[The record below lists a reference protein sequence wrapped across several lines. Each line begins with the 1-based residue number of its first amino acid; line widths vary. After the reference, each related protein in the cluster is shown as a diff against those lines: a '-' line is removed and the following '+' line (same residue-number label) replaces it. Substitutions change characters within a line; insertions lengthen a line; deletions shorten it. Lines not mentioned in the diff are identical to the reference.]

1 MSESIRDNPN
11 RRLSCAGVAFG
22 DFATTSLMIVAGS
35 NEPLLFLTGDLKIIA
50 ASESFCRVFVIDP
63 TGLAGKSLSEIGSG
77 EWGMPKLAS
86 LLKATASGSADIAA
100 YELDLDRIGRKRRR
114 LVVNARKLDDV
125 DPADSRLLVAIAD
138 VTTAREEAAAK
149 DEVVRERPSC
159 CERCS
164 TASPTVSR
172 LSPAC

>member
-1 MSESIRDNPN
+1 MISLASSQIE
-11 RRLSCAGVAFG
+11 AV
-22 DFATTSLMIVAGS
+22 TSLMIVAGS

-50 ASESFCRVFVIDP
+50 ASDSFCHVFVINP

-125 DPADSRLLVAIAD
+125 DLADSRLLVAIAD